1 MSAFLLCNSFRS
13 IEGLSMVYRW
23 FIDGFSRL
31 SRGYIPHFPLSPHF
45 PLLPHIC
52 GRVILLVSCA
62 RDFMS
67 EFSAAVF
74 CSRWYSAALGV
85 LCSALS
91 TPSLSLS
98 CRVSVAVFCSRRYSA
113 VCLLSPMQSYNI
125 FFKNANNYSLFCTIV
140 PKNLQ
145 MSINFRTFAH
155 SITKSQIL
163 LWQTTKRLSSR
174 WLA

>member
-1 MSAFLLCNSFRS
+1 MYYMRFLYVCFLVMQFVPFYRGL
-13 IEGLSMVYRW
+13 IDGLSRLYRW
-23 FIDGFSRL
+23 FIEALSMVSRWFIEAFSMVDP
-31 SRGYIPHFPLSPHF
+31 SFPPFPSFSP
-45 PLLPHIC
+45 
-52 GRVILLVSCA
+52 
-62 RDFMS
+62 
-67 EFSAAVF
+67 SAAYLRQGYPF
-74 CSRWYSAALGV
+74 GV

-98 CRVSVAVFCSRRYSA
+98 HRVSVAVFCSRRYSA
-113 VCLLSPMQSYNI
+113 VCLLSSMQSYNI

-155 SITKSQIL
+155 SITKSQKF

>member
-1 MSAFLLCNSFRS
+1 MSYAFLFDTIWYYLICIIAFFICLLSCYAIRS
-13 IEGLSMVYRW
+13 VLSRAYRG
-23 FIDGFSRL
+23 FIDGLSRL
-31 SRGYIPHFPLSPHF
+31 SRWYIPHFPLSLF
-45 PLLPHIC
+45 PSFSP
-52 GRVILLVSCA
+52 
-62 RDFMS
+62 
-67 EFSAAVF
+67 SAAYLRQGYPF
-74 CSRWYSAALGV
+74 GV

-98 CRVSVAVFCSRRYSA
+98 RRVSVAVFCSRRYSA

-155 SITKSQIL
+155 SITK
-163 LWQTTKRLSSR
+163 
-174 WLA
+174 

>member
-1 MSAFLLCNSFRS
+1 MRFLYVCFLVMQFVPFYRGL
-13 IEGLSMVYRW
+13 IDGLSMV
-23 FIDGFSRL
+23 
-31 SRGYIPHFPLSPHF
+31 SRGFLDCISLIFPFPLSPHF

-67 EFSAAVF
+67 EFSA
-74 CSRWYSAALGV
+74 
-85 LCSALS
+85 
-91 TPSLSLS
+91 
-98 CRVSVAVFCSRRYSA
+98 AVFCSRRYSA

-155 SITKSQIL
+155 SITKSQKF

>member
-1 MSAFLLCNSFRS
+1 MQFVPFYRGL
-13 IEGLSMVYRW
+13 IDGLSMV
-23 FIDGFSRL
+23 
-31 SRGYIPHFPLSPHF
+31 SRGFLDCISLIFPFPLSPHF
-45 PLLPHIC
+45 PLLPHDC

-67 EFSAAVF
+67 EFSVAVF
-74 CSRWYSAALGV
+74 CSRRYSAALGV

-98 CRVSVAVFCSRRYSA
+98 RRVSVAVFCSRRYSA

-155 SITKSQIL
+155 SITKSQKF
-163 LWQTTKRLSSR
+163 LWQTTKR
-174 WLA
+174 

>member
-1 MSAFLLCNSFRS
+1 MRFLYVCFLVMQFVPFYRGL
-13 IEGLSMVYRW
+13 IDGLSMV
-23 FIDGFSRL
+23 
-31 SRGYIPHFPLSPHF
+31 SRGFLDCISLIFPFPLSPHF

-67 EFSAAVF
+67 EFSA
-74 CSRWYSAALGV
+74 
-85 LCSALS
+85 
-91 TPSLSLS
+91 
-98 CRVSVAVFCSRRYSA
+98 AVFCSRRYSA

-145 MSINFRTFAH
+145 MSINFRTVH
-155 SITKSQIL
+155 LHTQLPNPKNLYGRRQKDYL
-163 LWQTTKRLSSR
+163 LDGWREQNHPAEPETYSE
-174 WLA
+174 